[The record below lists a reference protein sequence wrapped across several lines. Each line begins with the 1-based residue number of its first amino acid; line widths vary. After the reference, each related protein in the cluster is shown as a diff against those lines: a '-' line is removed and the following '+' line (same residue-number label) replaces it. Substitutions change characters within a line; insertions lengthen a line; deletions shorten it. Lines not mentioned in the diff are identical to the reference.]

1 MSDNKDELEKEE
13 LKDVNSNETS
23 KDNKEDDYE
32 KICYVCRRPESKA
45 GKMIDMPG
53 GICVCTDCLQKSFN
67 NFQNVGMNVNISE
80 EELKNLLNMPGV
92 HMMNPEDFIR
102 NVPHKQKIK
111 KKKADQK
118 FVKDVEARKYY
129 EREFSK
135 DLKGLDATERK
146 AKLNKIMNDAVKYRQ
161 EGVTDNAVIAK
172 AMKLDRND
180 RTNKDNIAAAIMA
193 NKAKDMDSMEKYQK
207 QLEKYIPKDRA
218 SNITDKAR
226 KIGGLSIK

>member
-1 MSDNKDELEKEE
+1 MICDKLTTVTKEIREQEAGMSDNKDELEKEE

-111 KKKADQK
+111 KKKADGEK
-118 FVKDVEARKYY
+118 
-129 EREFSK
+129 
-135 DLKGLDATERK
+135 TEPVIDI
-146 AKLNKIMNDAVKYRQ
+146 NKIPAPHIIK
-161 EGVTDNAVIAK
+161 E
-172 AMKLDRND
+172 KLDD
-180 RTNKDNIAAAIMA
+180 YVI
-193 NKAKDMDSMEKYQK
+193 
-207 QLEKYIPKDRA
+207 
-218 SNITDKAR
+218 
-226 KIGGLSIK
+226 

>member
-80 EELKNLLNMPGV
+80 EELKNLLSELLRENKVLVERTVPYANAGV
-92 HMMNPEDFIR
+92 IQLVRKSGELLEEEYREDGIYIR
-102 NVPHKQKIK
+102 AYVPMEI
-111 KKKADQK
+111 
-118 FVKDVEARKYY
+118 Y
-129 EREFSK
+129 
-135 DLKGLDATERK
+135 
-146 AKLNKIMNDAVKYRQ
+146 AKL
-161 EGVTDNAVIAK
+161 
-172 AMKLDRND
+172 
-180 RTNKDNIAAAIMA
+180 
-193 NKAKDMDSMEKYQK
+193 
-207 QLEKYIPKDRA
+207 
-218 SNITDKAR
+218 
-226 KIGGLSIK
+226 

>member
-111 KKKADQK
+111 KKKADGEK
-118 FVKDVEARKYY
+118 
-129 EREFSK
+129 
-135 DLKGLDATERK
+135 TEPVIDI
-146 AKLNKIMNDAVKYRQ
+146 NKIFNILL
-161 EGVTDNAVIAK
+161 DNFFNNIEPIYPPIIPPIAHF
-172 AMKLDRND
+172 
-180 RTNKDNIAAAIMA
+180 
-193 NKAKDMDSMEKYQK
+193 
-207 QLEKYIPKDRA
+207 IPMCQ
-218 SNITDKAR
+218 
-226 KIGGLSIK
+226 SIKLFCI

>member
-80 EELKNLLNMPGV
+80 EELKNLLSELLRENKILVERTVPYANAGV
-92 HMMNPEDFIR
+92 IQLVRKSGELLEEEYREDGIYIR
-102 NVPHKQKIK
+102 AYVPMEI
-111 KKKADQK
+111 
-118 FVKDVEARKYY
+118 Y
-129 EREFSK
+129 
-135 DLKGLDATERK
+135 
-146 AKLNKIMNDAVKYRQ
+146 AKL
-161 EGVTDNAVIAK
+161 
-172 AMKLDRND
+172 
-180 RTNKDNIAAAIMA
+180 
-193 NKAKDMDSMEKYQK
+193 
-207 QLEKYIPKDRA
+207 
-218 SNITDKAR
+218 
-226 KIGGLSIK
+226 

>member
-92 HMMNPEDFIR
+92 HMMNPEVLYEMYLISR
-102 NVPHKQKIK
+102 RSKRK
-111 KKKADQK
+111 KLM
-118 FVKDVEARKYY
+118 VK
-129 EREFSK
+129 
-135 DLKGLDATERK
+135 
-146 AKLNKIMNDAVKYRQ
+146 RQ
-161 EGVTDNAVIAK
+161 SRLLI
-172 AMKLDRND
+172 
-180 RTNKDNIAAAIMA
+180 
-193 NKAKDMDSMEKYQK
+193 
-207 QLEKYIPKDRA
+207 
-218 SNITDKAR
+218 
-226 KIGGLSIK
+226 